1 MQERKKAVII
11 VSGGSGSRMGGEIPK
26 QYLVVNRK
34 PVLVWT
40 IEKFLNYDPGI
51 QIVLVLGEEHDV
63 YWDDIYRNYFEKK
76 AGFKH
81 ETMVIA
87 QGGTM
92 RFDSVR
98 NGLKRVDPG
107 CIVGIHDAVRP
118 MVSKETITRCFK
130 AAAKFGSAIPVI
142 DVEDTIRSG
151 DKMKS
156 SQLDRGQLK
165 RVQTPQVFLAEQI
178 KEAYSQPFRIE
189 FTDDASVYE
198 AMFGKVMLVEGNPEN
213 LKITKPPDL
222 RIASVFLN

>member
-26 QYLVVNRK
+26 QYMMVNGK

-51 QIVLVLGEEHDV
+51 QLVLVLGEEHDI
-63 YWDDIYRNYFEKK
+63 YWDGIYRQYFERR
-76 AGFKH
+76 AGFKN
-81 ETMVIA
+81 ESLVTT

-98 NGLKRVDPG
+98 NGLKRIDPG

-118 MVSKETITRCFK
+118 MVSGETISRCYE
-130 AAAKFGSAIPVI
+130 AASEYGSAIPVI

-165 RVQTPQVFLAEQI
+165 RVQTPQVFLAERI
-178 KEAYSQPFRIE
+178 KEAYSQPFRKA

-198 AMFGKVMLVEGNPEN
+198 AMFGSVMLVEGNPEN

-222 RIASVFLN
+222 RIASVFLH